1 MYKVHWIIDG
11 IANVNEKNLENA
23 ENVINSKIQKFLSEH
38 SDFFNKI
45 GVKAIQGKAYL
56 PGKDEENEK

>member
-11 IANVNEKNLENA
+11 IAYVNENNQEEA
-23 ENVINSKIQKFLSEH
+23 ENIINSKIQKFMSEH
-38 SDFFNKI
+38 SDFFDKI
-45 GVKAIQGKAYL
+45 GAKAIQGKAYL